1 MRLRSFLLNRQ
12 ISPEYTANFQIPLQ
26 NEAGQFYT
34 GFVQVTWP
42 KDGVWN
48 LDIVSGRFD
57 NYLTQLAD
65 AAESLDSY
73 KTNLVSRFLV
83 TDSIKEFDTIDHRV
97 EKVLQIYGR
106 SFDQI
111 KQFIDSLAWMNSV
124 HYVPG
129 NDIPSQLLFNLSQ
142 NIGLV

>member
-1 MRLRSFLLNRQ
+1 MNRL
-12 ISPEYTANFQIPLQ
+12 ISPEYTANFQVPLQ

-34 GFVQVTWP
+34 GYVQVTWP

-48 LDIVSGRFD
+48 LDIISGRFD
-57 NYLTQLAD
+57 NYLTKLAD
-65 AAESLDSY
+65 TAESLDSY
-73 KTNLVSRFLV
+73 KTNLVSRFLI
-83 TDSIKEFDTIDHRV
+83 TDSIKEFDTMDQRV

-124 HYVPG
+124 DYNPG

-142 NIGLV
+142 TLGWSNNFFTNY